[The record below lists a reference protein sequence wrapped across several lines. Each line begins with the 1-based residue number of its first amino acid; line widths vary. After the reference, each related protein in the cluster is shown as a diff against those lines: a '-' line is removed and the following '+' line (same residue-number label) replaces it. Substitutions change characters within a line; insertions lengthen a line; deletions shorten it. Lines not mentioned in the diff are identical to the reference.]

1 MRNAEN
7 DDKKE
12 SKAIDSAHTES
23 ITEESVHH
31 ADPASCTKPA
41 PVLDKCRFVSQVSAP
56 SKNSF
61 IVQGKYF
68 EYLTLDADHHA
79 ALMKQV
85 EPFALRHTHL
95 DESWGYEKWDEYDI
109 PLANVRSLRDSVV
122 SIAPNGHY
130 TAYNGDFLVVDGK
143 FVGIIMQ
150 RIKDSFNYTV
160 NEHGEKFIVLD
171 NNWSR
176 LAILYTDGTKDGDAG
191 HSNGNPNGYTA
202 NYLTLIKLSAQ

>member
-7 DDKKE
+7 DGKKE
-12 SKAIDSAHTES
+12 SKAIDSAF
-23 ITEESVHH
+23 
-31 ADPASCTKPA
+31 CTKSA
-41 PVLDKCRFVSQVSAP
+41 SFLDKCRFVSQVSAP

-61 IVQGKYF
+61 RVQDKYF

-85 EPFALRHTHL
+85 EPFALRHTEL
-95 DESWGYEKWDEYDI
+95 SESWGYKKWDEYDL
-109 PLANVRSLRDSVV
+109 PLANIRSLRDSVV
-122 SIAPNGHY
+122 YVAPNGHY

-171 NNWSR
+171 NNR
-176 LAILYTDGTKDGDAG
+176 NGLAILYTDGTKDGDAG
-191 HSNGNPNGYTA
+191 QRNGNPNGYTA
-202 NYLTLIKLSAQ
+202 SYLTLIKLSAQ